1 VLEIIL
7 KSRNIK
13 YALFDPQLALTEA
26 SPDLVAL
33 FSSPIQGKHITDIFG
48 ELIGCEPILSA
59 IQANEHE
66 PLIIENIRGSH
77 LAQDNGYFYMQVQP
91 YEENLLV
98 IIQDVTSTGSIE
110 QKVTQRRNEL
120 DILAAELIDDLK
132 QTNTELQNSYET
144 TLEGWAKALELR
156 DYESKNHS
164 QRVTKSAMRLAVALG
179 IEDEQLVHIRRGAL
193 LHDIGKMGIPDSILV
208 KKGPLTDKEM
218 DIMRMHTQY
227 AYDLLYPIPYLRP
240 AISIPYSHHEKWD
253 GSGYP
258 NGFKGKDIPFAARL
272 FAIVDV
278 WDALISDRPYRNK
291 WSHEKSK
298 QYLLSKKGTHFEPDL
313 LDVFLGL
320 IG

>member
-1 VLEIIL
+1 MLKFIL

-13 YALFDPQLALTEA
+13 YALFDPQLALKEA

-33 FSSPIQGKHITDIFG
+33 FSVPIQGKHITDIFG
-48 ELIGCEPILSA
+48 ELIGCEAILHS
-59 IQANEHE
+59 IISNQHE
-66 PLIIENIRGSH
+66 PLIIDNIRGSH

-120 DILAAELIDDLK
+120 DLLAAQLIDDLK
-132 QTNTELQNSYET
+132 QTNAELQDSYEI

-164 QRVTKSAMRLAVALG
+164 QRVTESAQRLAVALG
-179 IEDEQLVHIRRGAL
+179 VEDEDLVHIRRGAL

-208 KKGPLTDKEM
+208 KKGPLNNQEM
-218 DIMRMHTQY
+218 KIMRMHPQY
-227 AYDLLYPIPYLRP
+227 AYDLLSPIPYLRP
-240 AISIPYSHHEKWD
+240 AISIPYSHHEKLD

-258 NGFKGKDIPFAARL
+258 NGLKGEDIPFPARL
-272 FAIVDV
+272 FTIVDV

-291 WSHEKSK
+291 WSRDRSI
-298 QYLLSKKGTHFEPDL
+298 QYLISKKGTHFDPRI
-313 LDVFLGL
+313 LDVFLQL